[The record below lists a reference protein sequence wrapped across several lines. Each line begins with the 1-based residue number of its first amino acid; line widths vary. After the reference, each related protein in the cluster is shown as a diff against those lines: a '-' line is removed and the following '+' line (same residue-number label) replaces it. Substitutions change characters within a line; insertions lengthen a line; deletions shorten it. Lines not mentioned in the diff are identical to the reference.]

1 MEEFESQ
8 LSPVIKKNLTE
19 TLTQLNTKIEGM
31 IGKIEGKGCG
41 ILTEF
46 ENIHRVF
53 SNLQLDAASFYL
65 NSYLSP
71 YTDVFE
77 ELTISVQN
85 LSKRKHGG
93 LIVVK
98 RNDSL
103 EDLMSSGIPVGA
115 KLSPA
120 LLESIFYPGSPL
132 HDGAVLV
139 EENMIISAGN
149 VLPLSK
155 VTYNNQKL
163 GTRHRAAIGI
173 SEQSDALVLVVSEE
187 TGKISFAYNGKL
199 YPVQYGGAPN
209 VN

>member
-8 LSPVIKKNLTE
+8 LNPIIRKNITQ
-19 TLTQLNTKIEGM
+19 TLTQLNTRIEGM
-31 IGKIEGKGCG
+31 IGRIENKGCG

-53 SNLQLDAASFYL
+53 NNLQMDAASFYL

-71 YTDVFE
+71 YTDIFE

-98 RNDSL
+98 RDDSL
-103 EDLMSSGIPVGA
+103 EELMSSGIHVGA
-115 KLSPA
+115 NLSPA

-132 HDGAVLV
+132 HDGAVLIDN
-139 EENMIISAGN
+139 NMIISAGN

-155 VTYNNQKL
+155 TTYDNKKL

-173 SEQSDALVLVVSEE
+173 SEQSDALALVVSEE
-187 TGKISFAYNGKL
+187 TGNISFAFKGSL
-199 YPVQYGGAPN
+199 YPVQYGAPIN
-209 VN
+209 

>member
-8 LSPVIKKNLTE
+8 LNPIIRKNITQ
-19 TLTQLNTKIEGM
+19 TLTQLNTRIEGM
-31 IGKIEGKGCG
+31 IGRIENKGCG

-53 SNLQLDAASFYL
+53 NNLQMDAASFYL

-71 YTDVFE
+71 YTDIFE

-98 RNDSL
+98 RDDSL
-103 EDLMSSGIPVGA
+103 EELMSSGIHVGA
-115 KLSPA
+115 NLSPA

-132 HDGAVLV
+132 HDGAVLIDN
-139 EENMIISAGN
+139 NMIISAGN

-155 VTYNNQKL
+155 TTYDNKKL

-173 SEQSDALVLVVSEE
+173 SEHSDALALVVSEE
-187 TGKISFAYNGKL
+187 TGNISFAFKGSL
-199 YPVQYGGAPN
+199 YPVQYGAPIN
-209 VN
+209 

>member
-8 LSPVIKKNLTE
+8 LNPIIRKNITQ
-19 TLTQLNTKIEGM
+19 TLTQLNTRIEGM
-31 IGKIEGKGCG
+31 IGKIENKGCC

-53 SNLQLDAASFYL
+53 NNLQMDAASFYL

-98 RNDSL
+98 RDDSL
-103 EDLMSSGIPVGA
+103 EELMSSGIHVGA
-115 KLSPA
+115 NLSPA

-132 HDGAVLV
+132 HDGAVLIDN
-139 EENMIISAGN
+139 NMIISAGN

-155 VTYNNQKL
+155 TTYDNKKL

-173 SEQSDALVLVVSEE
+173 SEQSDALALVVSEE
-187 TGKISFAYNGKL
+187 TGNISFAFKGSL
-199 YPVQYGGAPN
+199 YPVQYGAPIN
-209 VN
+209 

>member
-1 MEEFESQ
+1 MDEFESQ
-8 LSPVIKKNLTE
+8 LNPTVRKNITK
-19 TLTQLNTKIEGM
+19 TLTQLNLKIEGM
-31 IGKIEGKGCG
+31 IGRIENKGCG

-53 SNLQLDAASFYL
+53 NNLQMDAASFYL

-71 YTDVFE
+71 YTDIFD
-77 ELTISVQN
+77 ELTITVQH

-98 RNDSL
+98 RDDSL
-103 EDLMSSGIPVGA
+103 EELMSSGIHVGA
-115 KLSPA
+115 KLSPS

-139 EENMIISAGN
+139 ENNMIISAGN

-155 VTYNNQKL
+155 ITYDNKKL
-163 GTRHRAAIGI
+163 GTRHRAAVGI
-173 SEQSDALVLVVSEE
+173 SEQSDALALVVSEE
-187 TGKISFAYNGKL
+187 TGNISFAYKGSL
-199 YPVQYGGAPN
+199 YPVKYGAPIN
-209 VN
+209 

>member
-8 LSPVIKKNLTE
+8 LNPIIRKNITQ
-19 TLTQLNTKIEGM
+19 TLTQLNTRIEGM
-31 IGKIEGKGCG
+31 IGKIENKGCG

-53 SNLQLDAASFYL
+53 NNLQMDAASFYL

-98 RNDSL
+98 RDDSL
-103 EDLMSSGIPVGA
+103 EELMSSGIHVGA
-115 KLSPA
+115 NLSPA

-132 HDGAVLV
+132 HDGAVLIDN
-139 EENMIISAGN
+139 NMIISAGN

-155 VTYNNQKL
+155 TTYDNKKL

-173 SEQSDALVLVVSEE
+173 SEQSDALALVVSEE
-187 TGKISFAYNGKL
+187 TGNISFAFKGSL
-199 YPVQYGGAPN
+199 YPVQYGAPIN
-209 VN
+209 

>member
-46 ENIHRVF
+46 ENINRVF

-187 TGKISFAYNGKL
+187 TGKISFAFNGKL
-199 YPVQYGGAPN
+199 YPVQYGAPN
-209 VN
+209 IN

>member
-1 MEEFESQ
+1 MDEFESQ
-8 LSPVIKKNLTE
+8 LDPVIRKNITE
-19 TLTQLNTKIEGM
+19 TLSQLNLRIAGM
-31 IGKIEGKGCG
+31 IGRIENKGCG

-53 SNLQLDAASFYL
+53 NNLQMDAASFYL

-71 YTDVFE
+71 YTDIFN

-98 RNDSL
+98 RDDSL
-103 EDLMSSGIPVGA
+103 EELMSSGIHVGA
-115 KLSPA
+115 QLSPA

-132 HDGAVLV
+132 HDGAVLI
-139 EENMIISAGN
+139 ENNMIISAGN

-155 VTYNNQKL
+155 TTYDNKKL

-173 SEQSDALVLVVSEE
+173 SEQSDALALVVSEE
-187 TGKISFAYNGKL
+187 TGNISFAYKGSL
-199 YPVQYGGAPN
+199 YPVQYGAPIN
-209 VN
+209 